1 MEIMTTVQ
9 HERSKQA
16 VRSQARNI
24 FRSMSQLAKRVRR
37 VEGQL
42 NQLERPVN
50 FQLLTDEQEEVERER
65 NNQRS
70 YLRAEL
76 EMSREMHA
84 RLEGVFDR
92 LLALL
97 DAKEADTYSRM
108 HLASSK
114 L

>member
-1 MEIMTTVQ
+1 MKVCDDEAMRTMV
-9 HERSKQA
+9 RAQA
-16 VRSQARNI
+16 KEI
-24 FRSMSQLAKRVRR
+24 FRSLGQLAKRVRR
-37 VEGQL
+37 AEKRLGRLDGECAGVEWS
-42 NQLERPVN
+42 E
-50 FQLLTDEQEEVERER
+50 DEARAS
-65 NNQRS
+65 NNERS

-97 DAKEADTYSRM
+97 DAREAETYTRM

>member
-1 MEIMTTVQ
+1 MRSMVRVQ
-9 HERSKQA
+9 AKE
-16 VRSQARNI
+16 I
-24 FRSMSQLAKRVRR
+24 FRSLGKLAKRVRR
-37 VEGQL
+37 AEQRLSRLDGDDAV
-42 NQLERPVN
+42 LEWSE
-50 FQLLTDEQEEVERER
+50 DEARAS
-65 NNQRS
+65 NNERS

-97 DAKEADTYSRM
+97 DAREAETYTRM